1 MKTYKKIL
9 FIIIWI
15 LPFFF
20 PLLLQLSGYELQDLG
35 ISETYYGV
43 FVVIWLLSFIFLDV
57 ILSKKR
63 GEDTSSFVGIF
74 LSFFIR

>member
-9 FIIIWI
+9 FIIIWL

-20 PLLLQLSGYELQDLG
+20 PLFLQIFGYELQNLG
-35 ISETYYGV
+35 ISETYFGI
-43 FVVIWLLSFIFLDV
+43 FVVIWLIWFMFLDL

-63 GEDTSSFVGIF
+63 GEGASSFVAIF
-74 LSFFIR
+74 LGFFIN